1 MILSIS
7 AYMMILKLRL
17 LRCRFCPVFLLRML
31 TDHSFL
37 YLYLLFLTAESS
49 VTVNKR
55 ILPAFR
61 FRYRQMF
68 FSDTGRYFEIVF
80 VISCSIQLNVSGV
93 HCVCSSSIICI
104 SRSLYTRTEITDS
117 LHKTFGF
124 RTDYEFI
131 KKSTM
136 LNIIKQTKEIN
147 LP

>member
-1 MILSIS
+1 MTIPRICFCVVVIIPVTASFCVALCTINIPMILSIS

-17 LRCRFCPVFLLRML
+17 LRCRFCPVFLLRMP

-80 VISCSIQLNVSGV
+80 VISCSIQLNVSECTAYV
-93 HCVCSSSIICI
+93 LLKHHLYQPLLRCL
-104 SRSLYTRTEITDS
+104 SRANCLT
-117 LHKTFGF
+117 L
-124 RTDYEFI
+124 
-131 KKSTM
+131 
-136 LNIIKQTKEIN
+136 
-147 LP
+147 

>member
-1 MILSIS
+1 MVINTCQNHHKNKSYDHSKDLLLCCCNHTCHSFILCCTVHHKIPMILSIS

-61 FRYRQMF
+61 FRYRQIV

-80 VISCSIQLNVSGV
+80 VIIM
-93 HCVCSSSIICI
+93 
-104 SRSLYTRTEITDS
+104 
-117 LHKTFGF
+117 LHTA
-124 RTDYEFI
+124 
-131 KKSTM
+131 
-136 LNIIKQTKEIN
+136 
-147 LP
+147 

>member
-1 MILSIS
+1 MGNMIDLEKETERVILVGVSVTDEDDTQKS
-7 AYMMILKLRL
+7 LEELKDLASMMILKLRL

-104 SRSLYTRTEITDS
+104 SRSFAVFPERTA
-117 LHKTFGF
+117 
-124 RTDYEFI
+124 
-131 KKSTM
+131 
-136 LNIIKQTKEIN
+136 
-147 LP
+147 